1 MSTIAVVKRET
12 KSWKW
17 VFVQFLFMSALAYGS
32 SFAAYQLLS

>member
-1 MSTIAVVKRET
+1 
-12 KSWKW
+12 